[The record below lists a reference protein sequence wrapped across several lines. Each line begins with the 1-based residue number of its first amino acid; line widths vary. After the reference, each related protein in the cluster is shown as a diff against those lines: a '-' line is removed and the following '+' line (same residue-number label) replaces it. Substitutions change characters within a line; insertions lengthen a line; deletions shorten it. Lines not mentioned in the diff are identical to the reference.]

1 MSKKKDTGWRTRVSG
16 SINQVGSH
24 FKLEPHGDRSNLP
37 KSLQQVSFGEISG
50 MLAKRRRKG
59 MTPEEIAEEEMIDQA
74 VEEAIVEREQ
84 AEYQKNLLQKLGDAI
99 DKLDKKNR
107 LKKALD
113 EAKAEQETYESESG
127 DGYGE
132 YQEDL
137 EKKLSKVQT
146 DNDLM
151 G

>member
-1 MSKKKDTGWRTRVSG
+1 
-16 SINQVGSH
+16 VGSH

-37 KSLQQVSFGEISG
+37 KSLQQVSFGEISDA
-50 MLAKRRRKG
+50 LAKRRRKD

-74 VEEAIVEREQ
+74 VQEAIAEREQ
-84 AEYQKNLLQKLGDAI
+84 AEYQKNLLQKLGDAL

-107 LKKALD
+107 LKKALE

-127 DGYGE
+127 DGYSE
-132 YQEDL
+132 YQENL
-137 EKKLSKVQT
+137 QKKIDESNANSNEVF
-146 DNDLM
+146 

>member
-1 MSKKKDTGWRTRVSG
+1 MPNKEKGQWRKRTQGTV
-16 SINQVGSH
+16 NQIGQAFH
-24 FKLEPHGDRSNLP
+24 IEPHGDRSKLP
-37 KSLQQVSFGEISG
+37 KSLQQVSFGEISD
-50 MLAKRRRKG
+50 MLAKRRRKD

-74 VEEAIVEREQ
+74 VQEAIVEREQ
-84 AEYQKNLLQKLGDAI
+84 AEYQKNLLQKLGDAL
-99 DKLDKKNR
+99 DKRDKKNR